1 MGEFHMPGYTLKD
14 AANPAVEYEDIME
27 YEKPI

>member
-1 MGEFHMPGYTLKD
+1 MPGYTLKD